1 MNLDE
6 VFIYEY
12 KNKKFILNINS
23 YIISYD
29 SSIM

>member
-1 MNLDE
+1 MNLDG
-6 VFIYEY
+6 VLIYEY

-23 YIISYD
+23 YVISYD